1 MIKFSET
8 NQAFYDVTI
17 DYPELPSDLVE
28 VTDEQH
34 MQLLEKMNSGCI
46 VFADLTCS
54 EPKPTQY
61 HTWNGIAWVDL
72 RTDEEK
78 RAAYLASL
86 PNLSKRQFNLYL
98 YDNQKLDDI
107 NNLLANNP
115 RFKIEF
121 DSTDTIVRT
130 SSTVDAMIA
139 LLDWTDEQ
147 VDVMWEEAL
156 TL

>member
-1 MIKFSET
+1 MNYYSLNNEVYAFDDDQLSFVSKEMIKM
-8 NQAFYDVTI
+8 
-17 DYPELPSDLVE
+17 
-28 VTDEQH
+28 TDEEIDRH
-34 MQLLEKMNSGCI
+34 LNS
-46 VFADLTCS
+46 
-54 EPKPTQY
+54 QNY
-61 HTWNGIAWVDL
+61 Y
-72 RTDEEK
+72 TDEEK

-98 YDNQKLDDI
+98 YDNQKLDDV

-130 SSTVDAMIA
+130 SSTVDAMIT
-139 LLDWTDEQ
+139 LLGWTDEQ
-147 VDVMWEEAL
+147 VDSMWEEAL

>member
-1 MIKFSET
+1 MNYYSLNNEVYAFDDDQLSFVSKEMIKM
-8 NQAFYDVTI
+8 
-17 DYPELPSDLVE
+17 
-28 VTDEQH
+28 TDEEIDRHLNPQ
-34 MQLLEKMNSGCI
+34 N
-46 VFADLTCS
+46 
-54 EPKPTQY
+54 Y
-61 HTWNGIAWVDL
+61 Y
-72 RTDEEK
+72 TDEEK

-98 YDNQKLDDI
+98 YDNQKLDDV

-130 SSTVDAMIA
+130 SSTVDAMIT
-139 LLDWTDEQ
+139 LLGWTDEQ
-147 VDVMWEEAL
+147 VDSMWEEAL